1 MGETAMTLPVTAATA
16 AALALLL
23 LLLAIDTVRQRVRL
37 RRPHGLADDARL
49 TSASRAHGNLA
60 EHAPIVII
68 LIGLLE
74 LSRAHH
80 WGLVALAGTFLL
92 ARLLHI
98 HGLYNPKEGG
108 PPLGR
113 SLGVILT
120 WLVMAALIG
129 WAGFMLMANL

>member
-1 MGETAMTLPVTAATA
+1 MTLPVTAATA

-23 LLLAIDTVRQRVRL
+23 LLLAIDTVRHRMRL
-37 RRPHGLADDARL
+37 RVAHGLADDARL
-49 TSASRAHGNLA
+49 TSASRAHANLA

-80 WGLVALAGTFLL
+80 WALVALAGAFLL

-108 PPLGR
+108 PPLTR

-120 WLVMAALIG
+120 WLVLGALIVWTG
-129 WAGFMLMANL
+129 WMLTANV